1 MWISMDAPE
10 LHRTKSSDIAFRDPL
25 SEETR
30 KVRTHLLFVGALAV
44 LVKTYDLKIT
54 KAPWLDLDVPANAPQ
69 ILEGALSVA
78 LCYLLF
84 VFILYGWQ
92 DFRRWRLA
100 GEIHLVHGS
109 FDLILQSRN
118 DLFAISQHLDKL
130 TTDQPLQTAVRAAVE
145 AAAIRLPESQAKLVL
160 LSSALQRLNWL
171 QWFRVV
177 VVEAALPVALG
188 TFGLHKVFA
197 ALLPFIGAVVK

>member
-1 MWISMDAPE
+1 MHIAMEAE
-10 LHRTKSSDIAFRDPL
+10 IHRTSSDIAFRDPL

-54 KAPWLDLDVPANAPQ
+54 KTPWLDLDVPANAPQ
-69 ILEGALSVA
+69 ILEGALSAA

-84 VFILYGWQ
+84 VFVLYAWQ

-100 GEIHLVHGS
+100 GELHLVQGS
-109 FDLILQSRN
+109 FDLILSSRN

-130 TTDQPLQTAVRAAVE
+130 TADQPLQSSIRAAVE
-145 AAAIRLPESQAKLVL
+145 VAANRLPQSQAKLVS

-171 QWFRVV
+171 QWFRVI
-177 VVEAALPVALG
+177 VVEAALPIALG
-188 TFGLHKVFA
+188 AFGLFKVSS
-197 ALLPFIGAVVK
+197 ALLPFISVVVK